1 MCGRYSITNP
11 ARLDTL
17 PLRLAP
23 GAVLP
28 PLPPRYN
35 VAPSQPVPLLRGA
48 ADAREVALVRWGLI
62 PGWADD
68 PSIGNRLANARG
80 DTVAVK
86 PSFRSAF
93 RHRRGILLADG
104 FYEWQVVPGQ
114 KVKQPWWI
122 GLPDGAPFGM
132 AAIWERWAP
141 KPPGTPAPAGGG
153 HAAAG
158 GEAPIESACLIT
170 TEPNGVMAPIHDRM
184 PVILEPADYDTWL
197 NPGTPLPILQS
208 LLRPFPGA
216 MKALRVSTYV
226 NAPRNDGPA
235 CVEPVGD

>member
-1 MCGRYSITNP
+1 MCGRYAITNP

-17 PLRLAP
+17 PLGLAP

-28 PLPPRYN
+28 PLTPRYN
-35 VAPSQPVPLLRGA
+35 MAPSQPVPLLRWA

-104 FYEWQVVPGQ
+104 FYE
-114 KVKQPWWI
+114 
-122 GLPDGAPFGM
+122 
-132 AAIWERWAP
+132 
-141 KPPGTPAPAGGG
+141 
-153 HAAAG
+153 
-158 GEAPIESACLIT
+158 
-170 TEPNGVMAPIHDRM
+170 
-184 PVILEPADYDTWL
+184 
-197 NPGTPLPILQS
+197 
-208 LLRPFPGA
+208 
-216 MKALRVSTYV
+216 
-226 NAPRNDGPA
+226 
-235 CVEPVGD
+235 